1 MDEDIIYFEK
11 QHSLLKTI
19 KNYIITQCSSGCR
32 EERHPETVR
41 QDFSDFDFG
50 YIRKSMR
57 ATTGIR
63 NFRKTQ
69 KETVH
74 SFVLCKYKRDTI
86 NNKNIIKILLL
97 CSSKN
102 NSYNNKDG
110 VNLLKV
116 VESKARKEKIENLR
130 LFSLGKSELKRW
142 YISQG
147 FVLDDEIFLTGTKTV
162 KVYLMSKKI
171 IENS

>member
-1 MDEDIIYFEK
+1 MNEDIIYFDK
-11 QHSLLKTI
+11 THKMIKTI
-19 KNYIITQCSSGCR
+19 KNYIITQCSSVCR
-32 EERHPETVR
+32 EEISPETVR

-50 YIRKSMR
+50 FIRKSIR

-110 VNLLKV
+110 VNLLNV
-116 VESKARKEKIENLR
+116 VEHKARQEKIENLR
-130 LFSLGKSELKRW
+130 LFSLGNTGLKRW

-171 IENS
+171 IENI